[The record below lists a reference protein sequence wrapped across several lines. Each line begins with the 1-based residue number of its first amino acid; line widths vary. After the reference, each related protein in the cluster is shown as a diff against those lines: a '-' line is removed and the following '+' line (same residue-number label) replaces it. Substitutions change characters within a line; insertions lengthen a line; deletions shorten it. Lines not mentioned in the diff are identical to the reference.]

1 MTTDKTCA
9 SVEVATNGH
18 IDRDDK
24 CQACGRGML
33 FRVDTAGQPVSM
45 FCGGPGSLI
54 YCDQALKEIKL

>member
-1 MTTDKTCA
+1 
-9 SVEVATNGH
+9 
-18 IDRDDK
+18 
-24 CQACGRGML
+24 ML